1 MEAATALAEAQSLP
15 GDADIAAAM
24 GLDSAS
30 SCAQLRGRVLD
41 YLRGELRDPALADDV
56 CQDAFRIVL
65 ERLARRPLEDPA
77 GLDAYVMQTAR
88 YLVIEHRKR
97 QARQRTSTG
106 QQAAIDGVVDPQH
119 DPAAERQLE
128 FRARAVRQLL
138 LEMRLPRDRE
148 LLVRVYLYDQDKAQ
162 VCRELGI
169 GEEHYKRVLHRA
181 RARFADL
188 LQRRYRPSDLFC
200 IALV

>member
-24 GLDSAS
+24 GLDSAA
-30 SCAQLRGRVLD
+30 SCAQLRGRVLA

-77 GLDAYVMQTAR
+77 RLDSYLMQTAR
-88 YLVIEHRKR
+88 YLVIVHRR
-97 QARQRTSTG
+97 RNVRQRTATG
-106 QQAAIDGVVDPQH
+106 QQEVLDSLPHPQD
-119 DPAAERQLE
+119 DPAAAQQLE
-128 FRARAVRQLL
+128 FCTQAVRRLL
-138 LEMRLPRDRE
+138 QEMRLPRDRE
-148 LLVRVYLYDQDKAQ
+148 LLVRVYLDDQDKDQ
-162 VCRELGI
+162 VCRELAI
-169 GEEHYKRVLHRA
+169 DEEHYKRVLHRA
-181 RARFADL
+181 RARFAEL

-200 IALV
+200 VALI